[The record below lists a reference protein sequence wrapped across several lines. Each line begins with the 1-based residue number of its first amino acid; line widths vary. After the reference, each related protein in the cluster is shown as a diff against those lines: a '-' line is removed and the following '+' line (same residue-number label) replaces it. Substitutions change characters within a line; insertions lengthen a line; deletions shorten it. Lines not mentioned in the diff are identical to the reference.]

1 MEKINISPQTENL
14 SKILQNNIEL
24 KEASALQKGI
34 TINRDFPE
42 NTEAFFDADMINTVA
57 RNLLSN
63 ALKYTPPEGEIT
75 VSAESKNGVVTV
87 HIADTGIGMNEEEMR
102 QLFNLNKK
110 SRNGTQGEKG
120 TGLGLI
126 ICKEFIERNSGKIW
140 VTPNQPKG
148 TVFHFSLPE
157 QKI

>member
-1 MEKINISPQTENL
+1 
-14 SKILQNNIEL
+14 
-24 KEASALQKGI
+24 
-34 TINRDFPE
+34 
-42 NTEAFFDADMINTVA
+42 
-57 RNLLSN
+57 
-63 ALKYTPPEGEIT
+63 
-75 VSAESKNGVVTV
+75 
-87 HIADTGIGMNEEEMR
+87 MNEEEMR